1 MPTTPGGVEI
11 EEITLGDGDVASLD
25 SIVIVHYHGTLKSSG
40 KVFDSTQGGSPIEFP
55 LEDLIKG
62 WQEGI
67 PGMKIGGKRKLTI
80 PWGLAYGAA
89 GAPPDIP
96 PKADLVFEIELVDLK

>member
-11 EEITLGDGDVASLD
+11 EEITLGKGGEASLD
-25 SIVIVHYHGTLKSSG
+25 SIVVVHYHGTLKSNG
-40 KVFDSTQGGSPIEFP
+40 KVFDSTKGSRPIEFP
-55 LEDLIKG
+55 LEDLIAG

-80 PWGLAYGAA
+80 PWALAYGAA

-96 PKADLVFEIELVDLK
+96 PKADLVFEIELVGLK

>member
-1 MPTTPGGVEI
+1 MATTPGGVEI
-11 EEITLGDGDVASLD
+11 EEITLGKGGAASLD
-25 SIVIVHYHGTLKSSG
+25 SIVIVHYHGTLKSNG
-40 KVFDSTQGGSPIEFP
+40 KVFDSTKGGQPIEFP
-55 LEDLIKG
+55 LEDLIQG

-80 PWGLAYGAA
+80 PWALAYGAA

-96 PKADLVFEIELVDLK
+96 AKADLVFEIELVGLK